1 MKRPLTFI
9 VGICI
14 FVAASAIG
22 KSDNPNAINATAASD
37 FGQVSVENL
46 TAEQRAVLQKKFQ
59 HWSSS
64 TYVSPKAPI

>member
-14 FVAASAIG
+14 VVVASAIG
-22 KSDNPNAINATAASD
+22 KSDNPNAVNATEASD

-46 TAEQRAVLQKKFQ
+46 TIEQRAVLQQKFRY
-59 HWSSS
+59 WSSS

>member
-22 KSDNPNAINATAASD
+22 KSDKPNAVDATASD

-46 TAEQRAVLQKKFQ
+46 TTEQRAVLQKKFQ

-64 TYVSPKAPI
+64 TYVAPKAPI